1 MASENIQTTSNL
13 AVQPSTDL
21 SYAFD
26 DSQDLQVMAMTNQE
40 MEETEGAW
48 VPNAIGGI
56 AGGLGGHFGY
66 MSGSIAS
73 GKYSVGG
80 HLAAIGAGAIG
91 GAVSPV
97 NGLNS
102 AVTAFGVAG
111 ATAGAT
117 TYIGNKSSTV
127 NIGR

>member
-13 AVQPSTDL
+13 AVQPSADL

-48 VPNAIGGI
+48 APQVVGGI

-66 MSGSIAS
+66 MGQSAFTGEYNFRS
-73 GKYSVGG
+73 
-80 HLAAIGAGAIG
+80 HLASIGVGSLGGVISPATGLSSAAGAFGIGIAG
-91 GAVSPV
+91 GAA
-97 NGLNS
+97 N
-102 AVTAFGVAG
+102 AW
-111 ATAGAT
+111 ATNTGT
-117 TYIGNKSSTV
+117 T
-127 NIGR
+127 RRF